1 MTYEEVLEKLRGLM
15 KAASR
20 EAIDWD
26 TVDDTAAI
34 ETLGF
39 DSLTLLVLIYDI
51 QQAFDL
57 EFDAEELIDVRTV
70 GELGAFLQERLA

>member
-26 TVDDTAAI
+26 AVDDTAAI

-39 DSLTLLVLIYDI
+39 DSLTLLDLIYDI